1 MLRESFVLSNG
12 IQIPKIGLGTYQMSG
27 VQCKEAV
34 TAALN
39 AGYRHID
46 TAIYYSNH
54 KNVAEA
60 IRDYSREELF
70 ITSKIPPYKQGYE
83 NAMKATLDSLKELNT
98 DYLDLMLIHW
108 PGVAGFDPNDPNQVN
123 ERHSTWRALEDLYN
137 QGKLK
142 AIGVSNFLQL
152 HLSKL
157 FEVCRIKPMVNQF
170 EYHPWCHDDE
180 LVGFCN
186 SNGIIVEAY
195 SSLARAQPNL
205 WSNPEFTRL
214 ASKYNKEKGQVLLR
228 WGLQKGCVILPK
240 SGKADRIASNIQLD
254 FEISLEDMNLLD
266 SFNSNTHT
274 CWDPRNI
281 KI

>member
-1 MLRESFVLSNG
+1 MRRNTFVLSNC

-60 IRDYSREELF
+60 IRNYSREELF

-108 PGVAGFDPNDPNQVN
+108 PGVAGYDPNDPGQVN
-123 ERHSTWRALEDLYN
+123 ERHGTWLWKIYTIR
-137 QGKLK
+137 
-142 AIGVSNFLQL
+142 
-152 HLSKL
+152 
-157 FEVCRIKPMVNQF
+157 VN
-170 EYHPWCHDDE
+170 
-180 LVGFCN
+180 
-186 SNGIIVEAY
+186 
-195 SSLARAQPNL
+195 
-205 WSNPEFTRL
+205 
-214 ASKYNKEKGQVLLR
+214 
-228 WGLQKGCVILPK
+228 
-240 SGKADRIASNIQLD
+240 
-254 FEISLEDMNLLD
+254 
-266 SFNSNTHT
+266 
-274 CWDPRNI
+274 
-281 KI
+281 